1 MTASLPAMHRCPDR
15 ETLHKLLE
23 ERIEEAE
30 RPALFEHL
38 DDCQACG
45 QTFAA
50 LASEWS
56 LATLSDGRTHEGQAT
71 RDLRERITGVHALPP
86 PPVIPNVAELMFAG
100 RGGMGAVYRGRDT
113 RLDRPV
119 AVKVLAGSG
128 SFSAPSRA
136 RFEREARV
144 LARLDHPNI
153 VRIHSA
159 GVSDGV
165 PYIVME
171 WIDGRTLS
179 KRMREAALPPSEA
192 AQIAL
197 CLAEAVA
204 AVHAVGIVHRDI
216 KPDNV
221 LLAAGSGPGSIEVPK
236 LVDFGLARPDDPDD
250 GFTHTTAA
258 LGTPCFMA
266 PEQTGLEPALGAVG
280 PATDIHGLGALLYC
294 MLAGRPPY
302 DAPTPGESLRRA
314 ARADAPALATL
325 APGVPADLRTI
336 VETCLRYEPRH
347 RYRSAAAMAEDLSRF
362 LASRPIA
369 ARPAGPESRLR
380 EWGRRR
386 PALATAAALGG
397 LLAVAGIGGSIFH
410 VVNLSAARAVATASR
425 DATRAAREHARMS
438 LARLTD
444 DTIEAMLLRGPAL
457 GERDREFLRSIRDEY
472 RRWPLEPDAAAG
484 LAFRADGLDRVA
496 ELFTRVHWP
505 DEALACVEAILEALD
520 EMERLNPD
528 DETIFDRRMSALE
541 KQRHYLF
548 QLGRMEESQAS
559 ARRAIAALER
569 RARADRAFRMPLAV
583 AMLDLANSVD
593 PAAGADEAPVLA
605 ARALALLDEAAREKP
620 DDAGRMEAEVKA
632 LYNAALL
639 SSRRG
644 RMDEH
649 RERLALV
656 VDKCTRGL
664 QSFPRENTTWHRG
677 LLLGLTAL
685 AAAEFEAGRIDEA
698 ITLAKRRHVAARA
711 AQAVHTT
718 NQIFSG
724 ELVEAAVQVFSYRH
738 AVGEGAESAADLDEA
753 VRIAVQGMEREPAVF
768 DRSRLLGLALEK
780 RAHVHD
786 LRGEPV
792 AAVAARDRLAAV
804 LAPWQDREDVAR
816 IIAEQCAASA
826 RLMEAEGDRPAAVA
840 RLERAAAAAP
850 AEMRPAILTELAA
863 MRAAA
868 APRGSESP

>member
-1 MTASLPAMHRCPDR
+1 MHRCPDR
-15 ETLHKLLE
+15 EALHKLLE
-23 ERIEEAE
+23 ERIDEAE
-30 RPALFEHL
+30 RASLLGHL
-38 DDCQACG
+38 DDCQTCG
-45 QTFAA
+45 RTFAA
-50 LASEWS
+50 IASEWS

-71 RDLRERITGVHALPP
+71 RDLRERITGLHALPP
-86 PPVIPNVAELMFAG
+86 PPVIPDVAELAFAG

-113 RLDRPV
+113 RLDRTV
-119 AVKVLAGSG
+119 AVKVLAGSS
-128 SFSAPSRA
+128 SFSASSRA

-171 WIDGRTLS
+171 WIDGRTLQ
-179 KRMREAALPPSEA
+179 RRLREGVLSPREA

-221 LLAAGSGPGSIEVPK
+221 LLAAGSGPRSAEVPK
-236 LVDFGLARPDDPDD
+236 LVDFGLARPDDPGD

-280 PATDIHGLGALLYC
+280 PATDIHGLGGLVYA
-294 MLAGRPPY
+294 MLAGRPLRRSN
-302 DAPTPGESLRRA
+302 GESLPGRHRGRHGLGRSPDVPPTSADRQTFSARAEQAYRA
-314 ARADAPALATL
+314 A
-325 APGVPADLRTI
+325 ADL
-336 VETCLRYEPRH
+336 
-347 RYRSAAAMAEDLSRF
+347 AEDLYRF

-369 ARPAGPESRLR
+369 ARPAGPQSRVR
-380 EWGRRR
+380 EWVRRR
-386 PALATAAALGG
+386 PALATATALGC
-397 LLAVAGIGGSIFH
+397 LLAVAGIGGAIYH
-410 VVNLSAARAVATASR
+410 MVNLSAARAVAAASR
-425 DATRAAREHARMS
+425 DATRVAREQARTS

-457 GERDREFLRSIRDEY
+457 GDGDREFLRSIRDEY

-484 LAFRADGLDRVA
+484 LAFRADGLGRVA
-496 ELFTRVHWP
+496 ELFTRVHRP

-528 DETIFDRRMSALE
+528 DETIFDRRMSAVE

-548 QLGRMEESQAS
+548 QLGRIEESQAS

-569 RARADRAFRMPLAV
+569 RAQADPACRVPLAV
-583 AMLDLANSVD
+583 ALLDLANSVD
-593 PAAGADEAPVLA
+593 PAAGADEASALA
-605 ARALALLDEAAREKP
+605 ARALALLDVAAREKP

-644 RMDEH
+644 RMDER

-664 QSFPRENTTWHRG
+664 QSFPEKDITWHRG

-698 ITLAKRRHVAARA
+698 ISLAKRRHVAARA

-718 NQIFSG
+718 DPIFSG
-724 ELVEAAVQVFSYRH
+724 ELVEAAVQVFSYRD
-738 AVGEGAESAADLDEA
+738 AVGKGAESAADLDEA
-753 VRIAVQGMEREPAVF
+753 VRIAVQGVEREPAVF

-780 RAHVHD
+780 QAHIHD
-786 LRGEPV
+786 LRGESV

-816 IIAEQCAASA
+816 MITEQCAASA
-826 RLMEAEGDRPAAVA
+826 RLLEAAGDRPAALA
-840 RLERAAAAAP
+840 RLERAAAVAP
-850 AEMRPAILTELAA
+850 AEMQPTILTDLDA
-863 MRAAA
+863 MKAAA
-868 APRGSESP
+868 ESGRESP